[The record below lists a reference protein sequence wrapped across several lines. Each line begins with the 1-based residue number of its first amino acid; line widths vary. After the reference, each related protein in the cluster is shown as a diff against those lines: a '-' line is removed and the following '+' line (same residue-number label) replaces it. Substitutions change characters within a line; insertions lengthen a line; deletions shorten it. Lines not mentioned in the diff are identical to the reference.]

1 MSTATPVS
9 KYAARPNTTAR
20 SYLPRVAAGLA
31 STVGSKFL
39 VALTGLALTLFVYVH
54 MAGNLLVF
62 RGPEALNDYAEFLK
76 AHAGLLWSARIG
88 LLAVFVLHIAL
99 ALRLKRRNLAA
110 RPTRYVHEATMQ
122 ASWASRNMVLT
133 GLVILAFVIFHLLH
147 YTVGIVQQIQGPG
160 AQPVGLLS
168 LHDVHGRPDVY
179 AMVIHGFRAPWIVIT
194 YVIAQ
199 ILLGI
204 HLSHG
209 IASMFQSM
217 GWTRPT
223 TWPLIRRLGVTL
235 AALVMI
241 GNIAMPLA
249 VYFGFVG
256 TEYIPWH

>member
-1 MSTATPVS
+1 MSTATPVT
-9 KYAARPNTTAR
+9 KFAARPNQTT
-20 SYLPRVAAGLA
+20 LPYFSRLFAGLT
-31 STVGSKFL
+31 STVGSKFV
-39 VALTGLALTLFVYVH
+39 VALTGLGLTIFVYMH

-76 AHAGLLWSARIG
+76 AHPGLLWTARIG
-88 LLAVFVLHIAL
+88 LLAIFVLHIVL
-99 ALRLKRRNLAA
+99 TLRLKRRNLAA
-110 RPTRYVHEATMQ
+110 RPTRYVREATMQ

-133 GLVILAFVIFHLLH
+133 GLIILAFVIFHLLH
-147 YTVGIVQQIQGPG
+147 YTVGIVQKIQGPG
-160 AQPVGLLS
+160 AAPVGLLS

-179 AMVIHGFRAPWIVIT
+179 AMVIHGFREPWIVIT

-217 GWTRPT
+217 GWTRPA
-223 TWPLIRRLGVTL
+223 TWPLIRAVGVIL
-235 AALVMI
+235 AAILMI

-249 VYFGFVG
+249 VYFRMVG
-256 TEYIPWH
+256 AEYIR